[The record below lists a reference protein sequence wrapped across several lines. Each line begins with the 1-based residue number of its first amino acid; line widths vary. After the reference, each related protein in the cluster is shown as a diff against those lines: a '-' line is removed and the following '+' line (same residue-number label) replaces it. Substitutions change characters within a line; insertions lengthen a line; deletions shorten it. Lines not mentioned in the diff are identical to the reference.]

1 MPRPSQGS
9 IPSELGW
16 LVDMLDDYERR
27 LRVLEA
33 PSGEALGNTVAKL
46 QDALAK
52 LQDTIAAIP
61 ITLATT
67 VRTSGFGL
75 AAGRNTYATATLVV
89 PDGKTSAAIL
99 GIGAAMALDK
109 TSGGLTSAN
118 ARILIDGAASGGF
131 PAAKD
136 AGASVVANVMNA
148 QHAHTLTGLVA
159 GATITVAFQIS
170 PLNPAA
176 FPGDAQNFA
185 SITAL
190 GSFT

>member
-1 MPRPSQGS
+1 MGALDPRTPVDDLRRLDAELR
-9 IPSELGW
+9 ELG
-16 LVDMLDDYERR
+16 RR
-27 LRVLEA
+27 LDLLEA
-33 PSGEALGNTVAKL
+33 PSGTQAFRTVAKL
-46 QDALAK
+46 QDA
-52 LQDTIAAIP
+52 IAAIP

-67 VRTSGFGL
+67 VRASGFGL
-75 AAGRNTYATATLVV
+75 AAGWNTYATTTLVV

-99 GIGAAMALDK
+99 GIGAAMALDRG
-109 TSGGLTSAN
+109 TGGMTSAS
-118 ARILIDGAASGGF
+118 ARILIDGAASGDF

-148 QHAHTLTGLVA
+148 QHARTLTGLVA
-159 GATITVAFQIS
+159 GATITVDFQIS
-170 PLNPAA
+170 PLNAAA

>member
-1 MPRPSQGS
+1 MGALDPRTPVDDLRRLDAELR
-9 IPSELGW
+9 ELG
-16 LVDMLDDYERR
+16 RR
-27 LRVLEA
+27 LDLLEA
-33 PSGEALGNTVAKL
+33 PSGTQAFRTVAKL
-46 QDALAK
+46 QA
-52 LQDTIAAIP
+52 TIAAIP
-61 ITLATT
+61 VTLATA
-67 VRTSGFGL
+67 VRASGFGL
-75 AAGRNTYATATLVV
+75 AAGWNTYATTTLVV

-109 TSGGLTSAN
+109 TSGG
-118 ARILIDGAASGGF
+118 F

-148 QHAHTLTGLVA
+148 QHARTLTGLVS

-176 FPGDAQNFA
+176 FTADAQNFA

>member
-16 LVDMLDDYERR
+16 LIDTLDDYERR
-27 LRVLEA
+27 IRVLEA
-33 PSGEALGNTVAKL
+33 PSGEAIGNTVAKL
-46 QDALAK
+46 SALV
-52 LQDTIAAIP
+52 AAIP

-67 VRTSGFGL
+67 VRASNFGL
-75 AAGRNTYATATLVV
+75 GAGWNTYATTTLVV
-89 PDGKTSAAIL
+89 PAGKTSAAIL

-109 TSGGLTSAN
+109 TSGGLTSAS
-118 ARILIDGAASGGF
+118 ARILIDGAASGDF

-136 AGASVVANVMNA
+136 AGASIVANVMNA
-148 QHAHTLTGLVA
+148 QHSRTLTGLVA

-176 FPGDAQNFA
+176 FTSDAQNFA

>member
-1 MPRPSQGS
+1 MGALDPRTPVDDLQRLAL
-9 IPSELGW
+9 ELGE
-16 LVDMLDDYERR
+16 LARR
-27 LRVLEA
+27 LDLLEA
-33 PSGEALGNTVAKL
+33 PTGTSAFRTVAKL
-46 QDALAK
+46 QDA
-52 LQDTIAAIP
+52 IAAIP
-61 ITLATT
+61 ITLAAT
-67 VRTSGFGL
+67 VRASGFGL
-75 AAGRNTYATATLVV
+75 AAGWNTYATTTLVV
-89 PDGKTSAAIL
+89 PAGKTSAAIL

-118 ARILIDGAASGGF
+118 ARILIDGAASGDF

-148 QHAHTLTGLVA
+148 QHSRALTDLVA

-176 FPGDAQNFA
+176 FTPDAGNFA

>member
-1 MPRPSQGS
+1 MRSSRQGA
-9 IPSELGW
+9 IPSELGN
-16 LVDMLDDYERR
+16 LIDELDDLQRR
-27 LRVLEA
+27 LRTLEA
-33 PSGEALGNTVAKL
+33 PSGETLSNTVAKL
-46 QDALAK
+46 SALV
-52 LQDTIAAIP
+52 AAIP
-61 ITLATT
+61 VTLATT
-67 VRTSGFGL
+67 VRASGFGL
-75 AAGRNTYATATLVV
+75 AAGWNTYATTTLVV

-109 TSGGLTSAN
+109 TSGGLTSAK
-118 ARILIDGAASGGF
+118 ARILINGAASGDF

-148 QHAHTLTGLVA
+148 QHSLALTGLVG

-170 PLNPAA
+170 PLNAAA

>member
-1 MPRPSQGS
+1 MSVLDPRTPVDDLARLDA
-9 IPSELGW
+9 ELRE
-16 LVDMLDDYERR
+16 LKRR
-27 LRVLEA
+27 LDLLEA
-33 PSGEALGNTVAKL
+33 PTGTSAFRTVAKL
-46 QDALAK
+46 QDA
-52 LQDTIAAIP
+52 IAAIP

-67 VRTSGFGL
+67 VRQSGFGL
-75 AAGRNTYATATLVV
+75 AGGWNTYATTTLVV
-89 PDGKTSAAIL
+89 PAGKTSAAIL

-109 TSGGLTSAN
+109 TSGGLTSAS
-118 ARILIDGAASGGF
+118 ARILIDGAASGNF

-148 QHAHTLTGLVA
+148 QHSRVLTGLVA

-170 PLNPAA
+170 PLNAAA
-176 FPGDAQNFA
+176 FPSDAQNFA

>member
-1 MPRPSQGS
+1 MGTLDPRTPVDELRRVSL
-9 IPSELGW
+9 ELGE
-16 LVDMLDDYERR
+16 LSRR
-27 LRVLEA
+27 LDLLEA
-33 PSGEALGNTVAKL
+33 PSGTQAFRTVAKL
-46 QDALAK
+46 QAA
-52 LQDTIAAIP
+52 IAAIP

-67 VRTSGFGL
+67 VRESGFGL
-75 AAGRNTYATATLVV
+75 AAGWNTYATTTLVV
-89 PDGKTSAAIL
+89 PAGKTSAAIL
-99 GIGAAMALDK
+99 GIGAAKALDK
-109 TSGGLTSAN
+109 TSGGLTSAK
-118 ARILIDGAASGGF
+118 ARILINGAASGDF

-148 QHAHTLTGLVA
+148 QHSRVLTGLVA

-176 FPGDAQNFA
+176 FTPDAQNFA

>member
-1 MPRPSQGS
+1 MRNSRQGA
-9 IPSELGW
+9 IPSELGN
-16 LVDMLDDYERR
+16 LIDELDDIQRR
-27 LRVLEA
+27 LRTLEA
-33 PSGEALGNTVAKL
+33 PSGESLGNTVAKL
-46 QDALAK
+46 QDA
-52 LQDTIAAIP
+52 IAAIP
-61 ITLATT
+61 ITLAAT

-75 AAGRNTYATATLVV
+75 AAGWNTYATTTLVV
-89 PDGKTSAAIL
+89 PVGKTSAAIL

-118 ARILIDGAASGGF
+118 SRILIDGAASGDF

-136 AGASVVANVMNA
+136 AGASRVANVMNA
-148 QHAHTLTGLVA
+148 QHSLALTDLVA

-176 FPGDAQNFA
+176 FTADARNFA

>member
-1 MPRPSQGS
+1 MRSSRQGA
-9 IPSELGW
+9 IPSDVGD
-16 LVDMLDDYERR
+16 LVDALDDISVR
-27 LRVLEA
+27 LRKLEA
-33 PSGEALGNTVAKL
+33 PSGESLGNTITKL
-46 QDALAK
+46 QDA
-52 LQDTIAAIP
+52 IAAIP
-61 ITLATT
+61 LTLTTT
-67 VRTSGFGL
+67 VRASGFGL
-75 AAGRNTYATATLVV
+75 ATGWNTYATTTLVV

-99 GIGAAMALDK
+99 GIGAGMALDK
-109 TSGGLTSAN
+109 TSSGLTSAN
-118 ARILIDGAASGGF
+118 ARILIDGAASGDF

-148 QHAHTLTGLVA
+148 QHARTLTGLVA

-170 PLNPAA
+170 PLNAAA